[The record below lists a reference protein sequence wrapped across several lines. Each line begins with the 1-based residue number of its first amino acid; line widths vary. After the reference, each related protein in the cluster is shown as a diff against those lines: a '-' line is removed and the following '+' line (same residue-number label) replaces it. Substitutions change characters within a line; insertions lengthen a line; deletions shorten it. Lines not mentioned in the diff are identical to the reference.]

1 MFDKKKLRSS
11 FGVHEEEQLDVLR
24 RMRSVVENMVFKNKP
39 GGSGQE
45 GKLPFQVRKIS
56 ICNSFGLELNCNI

>member
-1 MFDKKKLRSS
+1 MFDKKKLRSG

-24 RMRSVVENMVFKNKP
+24 RMRLVVENMVFKNKP

-45 GKLPFQVRKIS
+45 GKLPFQVRKI
-56 ICNSFGLELNCNI
+56 

>member
-45 GKLPFQVRKIS
+45 GKLPFQVRKFQCTIL
-56 ICNSFGLELNCNI
+56 LEVANI